1 MLLKRTEMVFNY
13 RRADVCGQ
21 PASLLCTSAAALG
34 VVWRSSYMPAERRDR
49 PLQREAFINNV
60 KFTPAS

>member
-1 MLLKRTEMVFNY
+1 MLLKRAEMVFNY

-21 PASLLCTSAAALG
+21 PASFLYIRQQHWEWCGAPPICRPSDGIGHCSA
-34 VVWRSSYMPAERRDR
+34 R
-49 PLQREAFINNV
+49 PFINNV